1 MGYPIAEAL
10 RGVRG
15 VYVSDDRSYAAVGF
29 RGLGRLGNYGN
40 RVLVLLD
47 GQPTNDNWIGSSY
60 VGNDARRETVMRIG
74 KIGTVFGFVML
85 LPVMASAQ
93 AVISGVV
100 RDASGAVWRDGRS
113 VEPGSD

>member
-1 MGYPIAEAL
+1 MDDEPSTVTFVGSDEMRGMRSATVAEAL

-15 VYVSDDRSYAAVGF
+15 VYVTDDRSYAAVGF

-60 VGNDARRETVMRIG
+60 VGNDARTDLEDIERIEVVRG
-74 KIGTVFGFVML
+74 PGSVLYGTNAF
-85 LPVMASAQ
+85 
-93 AVISGVV
+93 SGVINLV
-100 RDASGAVWRDGRS
+100 T
-113 VEPGSD
+113 

>member
-1 MGYPIAEAL
+1 MGYPTIAEAL

-47 GQPTNDNWIGSSY
+47 GQH
-60 VGNDARRETVMRIG
+60 
-74 KIGTVFGFVML
+74 GT
-85 LPVMASAQ
+85 
-93 AVISGVV
+93 
-100 RDASGAVWRDGRS
+100 R
-113 VEPGSD
+113 